1 MSPLKNC
8 FVGDTRL
15 TRSRDAIRR
24 QAEVLALEK
33 AIPSLPPIET
43 ISIEE
48 TRRMLHELHVHQ
60 IELEMQNEELRR
72 VQIALDTERA
82 RYFDLYD
89 LAPAGYCT
97 VSETGRIQ
105 QTNLTA
111 ATVLGVPRGALINQ
125 QFSQR
130 ILWADQDI
138 YYVHRKKLQQTGEPQ
153 SCELHMVR
161 RDGTPFWAQL
171 ACTAARD
178 ESGAAV
184 TRIMFSDISERK
196 QTEETARMN
205 QSLLKSEALSRAI
218 MDSVD
223 VEIAVLDRN
232 GVIVALNQPWQRFAL
247 ANGITPGQ
255 AASHTDVGANY
266 LAVCQASA
274 DAAADDD
281 RLTICKGIRAVLD
294 GSSPRFTREYRCD
307 SPKQAQWFS
316 MNVTPLGPDRQG
328 VVISHNNITERMRAK
343 DELLAAKAAADAA
356 NNAKSRFLMAASHD
370 LRQPLS
376 ALSLYI
382 GVLKGRTTPE
392 NGDLVAKI
400 QACCDSLTELL
411 NDLLDMS
418 KLDAGVVTPKLS
430 DFAIDDFLSALVSV
444 HSAEAAIKGLR
455 LHLRP
460 CRAVVGH
467 TDQHLL
473 NRVVGNLL
481 ANAIRYTNTGGVL
494 IACRR
499 RAGVQWIEVWDTG
512 LGIPED
518 KTQHIFEEFTQLGD
532 VARNRGSGLGL
543 AIVAKTAALLGLTI
557 RLRSRPG
564 RGSMF
569 AIELPAGR
577 VIQPAE
583 PRALLT
589 EARPLRIGLVEDHT
603 EVRRALV
610 LALQNIGHEVIAAAN
625 GKSLLKHLGERAPD
639 IVISDFRL
647 GAGETGFQVIEAARG
662 AFGANLPAIIVTGDT
677 DPTLIR
683 SMTDRG
689 VLLHFKPLQ
698 MDTLQA
704 FIRQA
709 TERRSS

>member
-1 MSPLKNC
+1 MSSLKTNA
-8 FVGDTRL
+8 VGDTEL
-15 TRSRDAIRR
+15 SSSWNAIRR
-24 QAEVLALEK
+24 QAEALALEQ
-33 AIPSLPPIET
+33 AVPALLPVET
-43 ISIEE
+43 FSIEE
-48 TRRMLHELHVHQ
+48 TQRMLHELRVHQ

-72 VQIALDTERA
+72 AQIALDTERA

-97 VSETGRIQ
+97 ISETGRIQ

-111 ATVLGVPRGALINQ
+111 ATVLGIPRRMLIKQ

-138 YYVHRKKLQQTGEPQ
+138 YYVHRKKLRQTGAPQ

-161 RDGTPFWAQL
+161 HDGTPFWAQL
-171 ACTAARD
+171 VSTAAHD
-178 ESGAAV
+178 DSGAAV

-196 QTEETARMN
+196 QTEETVRMN

-223 VEIAVLDRN
+223 VEIAVLDRH
-232 GVIVALNQPWQRFAL
+232 GVIVAVNQPWQRFAL
-247 ANGITPGQ
+247 DNGVIPGQ
-255 AASHTDVGANY
+255 PASHTDVGANY
-266 LAVCQASA
+266 LSACQASA
-274 DAAADDD
+274 DASSDDD
-281 RLTICKGIRAVLD
+281 LLAICKGIRAVLD
-294 GSSPRFTREYRCD
+294 GSSAKFTREYRCD
-307 SPKQAQWFS
+307 SPHQAQWFS

-328 VVISHNNITERMRAK
+328 VVISHSNITERMRAE

-356 NNAKSRFLMAASHD
+356 NHAKSRFLMAASHD

-376 ALSLYI
+376 ALCLYV
-382 GVLKGRTTPE
+382 GVLKRRTTPK

-411 NDLLDMS
+411 NDLLDVS
-418 KLDAGVVTPKLS
+418 KLDAGVVTPKSS
-430 DFAIDDFLSALVSV
+430 DFAVDDFLNTLVSV

-460 CRAVVGH
+460 CRAVVAH

-473 NRVVGNLL
+473 NRIVGNLM
-481 ANAIRYTNTGGVL
+481 ANAIRYTHTGGVL

-499 RAGVQWIEVWDTG
+499 HAGGRWIEVWDTG
-512 LGIPED
+512 IGIPED

-543 AIVAKTAALLGLTI
+543 AIVAKMAALLGLTI

-569 AIELPAGR
+569 AIELPTGR

-583 PRALLT
+583 PQALLPK
-589 EARPLRIGLVEDHT
+589 ARLLRIGLVEDHT
-603 EVRRALV
+603 EVRQALV
-610 LALQNIGHEVIAAAN
+610 LALENIGHEVIAAAN
-625 GKSLLKHLGERAPD
+625 GTSLLKQLGDCAPN

-647 GAGETGFQVIEAARG
+647 GAGETGFQVIEATRG
-662 AFGANLPAIIVTGDT
+662 AFGANLPAIIITGDT

-704 FIRQA
+704 FIKQA
-709 TERRSS
+709 TERRVS